1 MLNRSPSYTAV
12 LTESPTKLSDQ
23 DDEEGDD
30 PFSIKMTRMMRKWE
44 VFPGRNKF
52 CCNGRVMMAKQAGIF
67 YLTCVL
73 IIVTSGLFF
82 GFE

>member
-1 MLNRSPSYTAV
+1 MTSRPVVGYTPVATDSPQRLSFQTQ
-12 LTESPTKLSDQ
+12 TNMSPHRQK
-23 DDEEGDD
+23 
-30 PFSIKMTRMMRKWE
+30 KWE

-52 CCNGRVMMAKQAGIF
+52 CCDGRVMIAKSAGVF
-67 YLTCVL
+67 YLTCAL

>member
-1 MLNRSPSYTAV
+1 MPDRTIYTPVA
-12 LTESPTKLSDQ
+12 TDSPTRELDLEVETTVNMSRRQKN
-23 DDEEGDD
+23 
-30 PFSIKMTRMMRKWE
+30 WE

-52 CCNGRVMMAKQAGIF
+52 CCDGRVMMARSAGIF
-67 YLTCVL
+67 YMTVGL